1 MVTTD
6 VFENLKT
13 LQDILVKKY
22 DLEKK
27 VDESPKQLDSQNEL
41 LKRYK
46 EEFISKNHEYE
57 SLKEKISKLKVELT
71 EILMVIENNEKGM
84 DNITTHRE
92 YEALDKQIIE
102 QKNKEQEIRNE
113 IQKEEK
119 KLAEMNENLKNYEEA
134 IKSQESDLNNG
145 KQFLDTKLSEYQKDL
160 AELKVKEDEIVPNMD
175 QEILFK
181 FQRII
186 QRNDKGIVP
195 VKNGVCTGCNMI
207 LPAQFANKIRQ
218 GEEIMFCP
226 YCSRVLFYEETNEAE
241 DENYFN
247 IADIGSLVDLS
258 DDEDDEGKSRK
269 HSLDSDEDYDDS
281 SLDSDEI
288 EDETDEEIDDKSDE
302 DEDDE
307 DTSDSSD
314 DSE

>member
-288 EDETDEEIDDKSDE
+288 EDETDEEIDDESDE

>member
-27 VDESPKQLDSQNEL
+27 VEESPKQLDSQNEL

-46 EEFISKNHEYE
+46 EEFISKNHEYDG
-57 SLKEKISKLKVELT
+57 LKEKTSKLKAELT
-71 EILMVIENNEKGM
+71 EILSTIETNEKGM

-92 YEALDKQIIE
+92 YEALDKQILE
-102 QKNKEQEIRNE
+102 QKGKEQEIRNE

-134 IKSQESDLNNG
+134 IKSQEADLNNG
-145 KQFLDTKLSEYQKDL
+145 KQFLDSKLSEYQKDL
-160 AELKVKEDEIVPNMD
+160 DDLKSKESEIVPNLD

-186 QRNDKGIVP
+186 QRNSKGIVP

-226 YCSRVLFYEETNEAE
+226 YCSRVLYYEETS
-241 DENYFN
+241 DSTDDNYFN

-258 DDEDDEGKSRK
+258 DDDEDEGKSRK
-269 HSLDSDEDYDDS
+269 RSLDSDDYDDDS
-281 SLDSDEI
+281 LLDSEEADI
-288 EDETDEEIDDKSDE
+288 EIDDDLDE
-302 DEDDE
+302 SEDDDEDDV
-307 DTSDSSD
+307 DSESKD
-314 DSE
+314 DSEE

>member
-102 QKNKEQEIRNE
+102 QKNKEQEIRN
-113 IQKEEK
+113 
-119 KLAEMNENLKNYEEA
+119 
-134 IKSQESDLNNG
+134 
-145 KQFLDTKLSEYQKDL
+145 
-160 AELKVKEDEIVPNMD
+160 
-175 QEILFK
+175 
-181 FQRII
+181 
-186 QRNDKGIVP
+186 
-195 VKNGVCTGCNMI
+195 
-207 LPAQFANKIRQ
+207 
-218 GEEIMFCP
+218 
-226 YCSRVLFYEETNEAE
+226 
-241 DENYFN
+241 
-247 IADIGSLVDLS
+247 
-258 DDEDDEGKSRK
+258 
-269 HSLDSDEDYDDS
+269 
-281 SLDSDEI
+281 
-288 EDETDEEIDDKSDE
+288 
-302 DEDDE
+302 
-307 DTSDSSD
+307 
-314 DSE
+314 